1 MPAKPKSKIIAVS
14 LDNTTLNFDDTE
26 AVEPEFNQVMEDVKL
41 DDVQPDEIKS
51 DDVKIETPIVEK
63 KPRAKAKPKAKPVA
77 EPVVEPIV
85 EPIVEAPLKTEKK
98 QIELV
103 ECPDCKK
110 KLSAKTYKYN
120 HVHNCPAK
128 RFTPQTTEPVIT
140 PTETDIIQP
149 SEPEIQPSEPEIQP
163 YEFEPVMKQPSVREL
178 RAMKRKIMI
187 DSLMSQAF

>member
-1 MPAKPKSKIIAVS
+1 MPKANSKIIAVS

-26 AVEPEFNQVMEDVKL
+26 AVEPEFNKVMEDVKL
-41 DDVQPDEIKS
+41 DDVQPD
-51 DDVKIETPIVEK
+51 DVQPAIPIVEK

-98 QIELV
+98 PTELV

-128 RFTPQTTEPVIT
+128 RFTTPTTEQVIT
-140 PTETDIIQP
+140 PN
-149 SEPEIQPSEPEIQP
+149 EPEIQPSEPEIQP
-163 YEFEPVMKQPSVREL
+163 YDFVPVMKQPSVREL
-178 RAMKRKIMI
+178 RAQKRRMMI
-187 DSLMSQAF
+187 DSLMKDAF

>member
-1 MPAKPKSKIIAVS
+1 MPKAKSKIIAVS

-26 AVEPEFNQVMEDVKL
+26 AVEPEFNKVMEDVKL
-41 DDVQPDEIKS
+41 DDVQPDDVQPEI
-51 DDVKIETPIVEK
+51 PIVEK

-85 EPIVEAPLKTEKK
+85 EPIEEAPLKTEKK

-128 RFTPQTTEPVIT
+128 RFTPQPTEQVIT
-140 PTETDIIQP
+140 PT
-149 SEPEIQPSEPEIQP
+149 EPEIQPSEPEIQP
-163 YEFEPVMKQPSVREL
+163 YDFVPVMKQPSVREL
-178 RAMKRKIMI
+178 RAQKRRMMI
-187 DSLMSQAF
+187 DSLMKDAF